1 MDLKEIR
8 NMNDG
13 ELLEREKFLKKESF
27 DLRQQARL
35 GQVEKPSR
43 FQAIK
48 KEVAKILTIINERKK
63 SNGKKR

>member
-1 MDLKEIR
+1 MDLKELH

-13 ELLEREKFLKKESF
+13 ELLEREKFLKKEAF

-43 FQAIK
+43 FDAIK

>member
-1 MDLKEIR
+1 MELKELR

-13 ELLEREKFLKKESF
+13 ELSERIKFLKKELF
-27 DLRQQARL
+27 DLRQLSRL